1 MKLLENLVV
10 DVWEVEKVR
19 DGDSDLLGLSC
30 ILDTFSPDIQNSN

>member
-19 DGDSDLLGLSC
+19 DGDISSGPKLYS
-30 ILDTFSPDIQNSN
+30 